1 MNCAAGGGLAS
12 VREPEP
18 RDQSPGSHRAQAATP
33 SVPWVVLRHLQSVI
47 EKAVVM
53 GMAPGVSS
61 TSSPDGVNKASQSLS
76 ELVTAYASLLASNGR
91 MATALD
97 YLEHVPGEV
106 RSEAQGGL
114 QGGRQGEH
122 KRNSAHRGGG

>member
-1 MNCAAGGGLAS
+1 
-12 VREPEP
+12 
-18 RDQSPGSHRAQAATP
+18 
-33 SVPWVVLRHLQSVI
+33 VI

-61 TSSPDGVNKASQSLS
+61 TSSSPDGVNKASQSLS

-106 RSEAQGGL
+106 RNQILLMCGFA
-114 QGGRQGEH
+114 
-122 KRNSAHRGGG
+122 KCCI

>member
-1 MNCAAGGGLAS
+1 M
-12 VREPEP
+12 P
-18 RDQSPGSHRAQAATP
+18 RVATSTDP
-33 SVPWVVLRHLQSVI
+33 SGVACCLQSVI

-106 RSEAQGGL
+106 RSEAHGGK
-114 QGGRQGEH
+114 QSISNANGGGR
-122 KRNSAHRGGG
+122 GGS